1 MFKLIWGV
9 FCLVEQGQ
17 LKLGKGHYD
26 EKMFK
31 AYVSKF
37 LKKHVK
43 RQRCFQ
49 PLGLKLW

>member
-9 FCLVEQGQ
+9 FCLVERGQ
-17 LKLGKGHYD
+17 LKLGKGHFD

-43 RQRCFQ
+43 RQRCLQ